1 MHLLIIGMIAI
12 VLSVLEEYVFSASRH
27 FWIGG
32 IVPILWTLV
41 LAYLVIVNAM
51 DLNVRDYT
59 VAIIAVIVP
68 YVCWGNGF
76 QRSADRRN
84 RRRS

>member
-1 MHLLIIGMIAI
+1 MHLLIIGIITIVIA
-12 VLSVLEEYVFSASRH
+12 VLEEYVFSASRH

-32 IVPILWTLV
+32 IVPILWTVV

-68 YVCWGNGF
+68 YVCWGNGS
-76 QRSADRRN
+76 QRHADRRH
-84 RRRS
+84 S